1 MTDSRPEVAPD
12 PPAVPFA
19 TMLRSGI
26 AANAVCFPVLTI
38 IFWITSGP
46 KGGGSAAIGVLVA
59 LIFFA
64 GGLGIL
70 QRVPDDNTMLL
81 LASALAVYL
90 GQVIFLGIIILALSG
105 QDWVDGWAFGLS
117 VLVTALAWQVAQVTA
132 YVRAPKPVYSQ
143 LPDEQQSDD
152 RATDIAEGSAR

>member
-19 TMLRSGI
+19 TMLRAGI
-26 AANAVCFPVLTI
+26 VANVVCFPVLAI
-38 IFWITSGP
+38 VFWVINGP

-59 LIFFA
+59 LVFFA

-70 QRVPDDNTMLL
+70 QRVPNDNAMLL
-81 LASALAVYL
+81 MASALAVYL

-105 QDWVDGWAFGLS
+105 QDWIDGWAFGLS

-132 YVRAPKPVYSQ
+132 YLRAPKAVYSE
-143 LPDEQQSDD
+143 LSSG
-152 RATDIAEGSAR
+152 TAEGSTR

>member
-1 MTDSRPEVAPD
+1 MTDSRPDVAPE

-26 AANAVCFPVLTI
+26 LVNAGCLPVLTAV
-38 IFWITSGP
+38 FWVTSGP
-46 KGGGSAAIGVLVA
+46 EGGGSAALGTLVA
-59 LIFFA
+59 LVFFA

-70 QRVPDDNTMLL
+70 RRVQNDNTILL
-81 LASALAVYL
+81 LATALAVYL

-105 QDWVDGWAFGLS
+105 RDWIDGWAFGLS

-132 YVRAPKPVYSQ
+132 YVRAPKAVYSE
-143 LPDEQQSDD
+143 LSG
-152 RATDIAEGSAR
+152 AAEGSTR

>member
-19 TMLRSGI
+19 TMLRAGI
-26 AANAVCFPVLTI
+26 VVNAICLPVLAI
-38 IFWITSGP
+38 VFWFTNGP
-46 KGGGSAAIGVLVA
+46 AAGGSAVIGVLVA

-70 QRVPDDNTMLL
+70 QRVPNDNTMLL
-81 LASALAVYL
+81 LVSALAVYL
-90 GQVIFLGIIILALSG
+90 GQVIFLGIIILALSE
-105 QDWVDGWAFGLS
+105 QDWIDGWAFGLS

-132 YVRAPKPVYSQ
+132 YVRAPKAVYSE
-143 LPDEQQSDD
+143 LSGAP
-152 RATDIAEGSAR
+152 EGSAR